1 MGGLE
6 RALARTQEWPEPQLH
21 LQEPPFLVWTCP
33 PPLSGGDSTDRR
45 KRFACCCLP
54 GHRVPKPQPGHQTWL
69 LKGLADHTASRPEP
83 SLGSRP
89 WNLHV
94 FDRRQGPET
103 QLPAPRGHPHACT
116 YVWLGPRPGAGL
128 EGCGCRGAW
137 GRWGQ
142 LTHESQ
148 LPTSLPPP
156 PAGTLRGDITV

>member
-21 LQEPPFLVWTCP
+21 LQEPLFLLWTCP

-45 KRFACCCLP
+45 KRFARCCLP
-54 GHRVPKPQPGHQTWL
+54 GHRVPKPQPGHPTWL
-69 LKGLADHTASRPEP
+69 LKGLADHTASLPEP

-94 FDRRQGPET
+94 FDRRQSPET
-103 QLPAPRGHPHACT
+103 QLPAPRGHPHA
-116 YVWLGPRPGAGL
+116 PRGAG
-128 EGCGCRGAW
+128 

-148 LPTSLPPP
+148 LPTSLPLP